1 MSQSASQT
9 GKSALPGL
17 ITWLQDTLL
26 HPLQRAGSI
35 KPLLAF
41 VAFVASMPLALA
53 QSVSVIDDS
62 GKTVRLAQPAQRIIS
77 LAPHLTE
84 LLFEIGAE
92 QQVVGVIE
100 FSDYPPQA
108 RTLPRIGGYRG
119 LDLERIHAARPDLV
133 IAWES
138 GNSAAQVARLE
149 NLAITVYRNE
159 PHTLEDIAL
168 TLERLGKLTGR
179 DMQARH
185 AAQALRARIESLRA
199 QYAAR
204 APVRVFY
211 QVWRQ
216 PLMTVGGRHVLND
229 VMHLCG
235 GRNIFANLKT
245 PSPTVNAEAVLAR
258 APQIIVGGSVSEGD
272 LSELIFWKRWRDIP
286 AVRNNHLVVLDASTI
301 TRHTSRLADGAAS
314 LCAAIDRVRTST
326 QGNATSAVAVPP
338 AR

>member
-1 MSQSASQT
+1 MQGASR
-9 GKSALPGL
+9 KSRGTLSTQVAGL
-17 ITWLQDTLL
+17 LV
-26 HPLQRAGSI
+26 AGRFTV
-35 KPLLAF
+35 LMVAVAVAAF
-41 VAFVASMPLALA
+41 AASMPQVHA
-53 QSVSVIDDS
+53 QTLSVIDDS
-62 GKTVRLAQPAQRIIS
+62 GKTVRLSKPAQRIVS

-92 QQVVGVIE
+92 HQVVGVIE
-100 FSDYPPQA
+100 FSDYPEQA

-133 IAWES
+133 IAWQS

-149 NLAITVYRNE
+149 NLGITVYRNE

-179 DMQARH
+179 DKQARH
-185 AAQALRARIESLRA
+185 AAQALRARIENLRV

-216 PLMTVGGRHVLND
+216 PLMTVGGHHVLND
-229 VMHLCG
+229 AMHLCG
-235 GRNIFANLKT
+235 GRNIFADLKT

-258 APQIIVGGSVSEGD
+258 APQIIVGGSASGGD
-272 LSELIFWKRWRDIP
+272 LTDLAFWKRWRDLP
-286 AVRNNHLVVLDASTI
+286 AVRDNHLIALDASTI

-314 LCAAIDRVRTST
+314 LCAAIDRVRTPVTDKTPMPST
-326 QGNATSAVAVPP
+326 KSSG
-338 AR
+338 

>member
-1 MSQSASQT
+1 MQCASQR
-9 GKSALPGL
+9 SSWALPTSIASLWRSGTIKVL
-17 ITWLQDTLL
+17 IL
-26 HPLQRAGSI
+26 S
-35 KPLLAF
+35 LAC
-41 VAFVASMPLALA
+41 AASMPQAAA
-53 QSVSVIDDS
+53 QSLSVIDDS
-62 GKTVRLAQPAQRIIS
+62 GKIVLLARPAQRIIS

-100 FSDYPPQA
+100 FSDFPPQA

-133 IAWES
+133 IAWQS

-149 NLAITVYRNE
+149 NFGITIYRNE

-179 DMQARH
+179 DTQARH
-185 AAQALRARIESLRA
+185 AAQTLRARIEGLRS

-235 GRNIFANLKT
+235 GRNIFADLKT
-245 PSPTVNAEAVLAR
+245 PSPTVNVEAVLAL
-258 APQIIVGGSVSEGD
+258 APQIIVSGSASIGD
-272 LSELIFWKRWRDIP
+272 LSDLVFWKRWRNIP
-286 AVRNNHLVVLDASTI
+286 AVRDNHLVVLDASTI
-301 TRHTSRLADGAAS
+301 TRHTSRLADGATS
-314 LCAAIDRVRTST
+314 MCAAIDRVRTSVKSKDP
-326 QGNATSAVAVPP
+326 APSAKSSG
-338 AR
+338 